1 MKKNYILFV
10 ICFIVTFVQSCKKDV
25 DKSKDYERLS
35 ETNIVSN
42 KKVNVKLLA
51 VNDSEVFGSAIFKE
65 EGNKVTMIAL
75 INNLKATNYKML
87 IINDDNC
94 SNLVENESLHWN
106 PTNEKHGLWGDESG
120 YHKGDIGYLKTDD
133 LLKNGTLSFSTNE
146 WCIDC
151 DDDTKN
157 ILGKG
162 LIIIEERS
170 DSISDKKD
178 NVILS
183 CGQIKKEN

>member
-1 MKKNYILFV
+1 M
-10 ICFIVTFVQSCKKDV
+10 VTFVQSCKKDV
-25 DKSKDYERLS
+25 EKNKTENNEELS
-35 ETNIVSN
+35 ETLIVSD
-42 KKVNVKLLA
+42 KKLNVKLLS

-65 EGNKVTMIAL
+65 EGNEVTMIAL
-75 INNLKATNYKML
+75 INNLKAAKYKML
-87 IINDDNC
+87 IINDGDC
-94 SNLVENESLHWN
+94 SSLIENESLHWN

-151 DDDTKN
+151 DDDAKN
-157 ILGKG
+157 ILDKG

-183 CGQIKKEN
+183 CGQIKKQN